1 MRAAWGLCFAIALTS
16 SVTFA
21 KPPKNQ
27 PPPDPPPAD
36 VETAEQLYAKL
47 DYDKANDVATRV
59 LKLKG
64 LTHDQLV
71 RATKILAI
79 TDAVLD
85 KEDDAKDAF
94 LTLLVYDPDYTVDQ
108 NLGPKVSGPFLE
120 ARGHYRSL
128 PTKPGLEVAPTIRT
142 DGGQLHVITRD
153 PTKLAKTV
161 KVGWR
166 WTSSGDYTVSSLPVG
181 EGNVEVAAAPPG
193 RTRLDYYA
201 QALDDR
207 DNSVFESGSAAV
219 PKTAFADMGPKTSGP
234 VMTGPTTGPK
244 GEDKKSGGVLSSPIF
259 WIITGAVVVGGATAA
274 FFVFRKN
281 DDPTSATLSPQIRC
295 GPDICK

>member
-1 MRAAWGLCFAIALTS
+1 MRWVWGLACALVLTS
-16 SVTFA
+16 SVALA
-21 KPPKNQ
+21 KPPKN
-27 PPPDPPPAD
+27 PPPPPAELPAD

-47 DYDKANDVATRV
+47 DYDKANDVAARV

-85 KEDDAKDAF
+85 KDDDAKDAF
-94 LTLLVYDPDYTVDQ
+94 LNLLVFDPDYTVDQ
-108 NLGPKVSGPFLE
+108 NLGPKVSGPFVE
-120 ARGHYRSL
+120 ARGHFRSL
-128 PTKPGLEVAPTIRT
+128 PTKPGIEVAPSIRT

-153 PTKLAKTV
+153 PTKLAKSV

-166 WTSSGDYTVSSLPVG
+166 WTSSGDYTVSSLPIG
-181 EGNVEVAAAPPG
+181 EGNVEVAAAPAG

-201 QALDDR
+201 QAIDE
-207 DNSVFESGSAAV
+207 NNNAVFESGSAAV
-219 PKTAFADMGPKTSGP
+219 PKTAFADMGPKS
-234 VMTGPTTGPK
+234 TGTVAGTTGPR

-259 WIITGAVVVGGATAA
+259 WVITGAVVLGGATAA
-274 FFVFRKN
+274 FFVLRK
-281 DDPTSATLSPQIRC
+281 DDNPTSAVLSPQIRC
-295 GPDICK
+295 GTELCK